1 MDFFINSFM
10 TMVGLTAGVLA
21 SIVLIVFAS
30 KLLPLLI
37 MKTVCLL
44 TTKKWQAKRYRQLIE
59 KGQLDTAEWGKRH
72 GIYTGE

>member
-10 TMVGLTAGVLA
+10 TVVGLTAGVLA
-21 SIVLIVFAS
+21 SIVMLVFWS
-30 KLLPLLI
+30 KALPVLL

-59 KGQLDTAEWGKRH
+59 KGEVKAAEWGKRYGFH
-72 GIYTGE
+72 TGE

>member
-10 TMVGLTAGVLA
+10 TVVGLTAGVLA
-21 SIVLIVFAS
+21 SVVLIVFAS

-59 KGQLDTAEWGKRH
+59 KGQLDTAEWGKRY